1 MNAINFPDYSNA
13 IQNAIEILSRKFDKT
28 EIGNIEISEGE
39 FKKTFAGTHF
49 VWKQNDIFSN
59 HISEIFFNHALSISE
74 KMKEVGRLNFKKEE
88 MSKAPW
94 DELNEL
100 FEELKFDYRFK

>member
-1 MNAINFPDYSNA
+1 
-13 IQNAIEILSRKFDKT
+13 
-28 EIGNIEISEGE
+28 
-39 FKKTFAGTHF
+39 
-49 VWKQNDIFSN
+49 
-59 HISEIFFNHALSISE
+59 
-74 KMKEVGRLNFKKEE
+74 MKEVGRLNFKKEE